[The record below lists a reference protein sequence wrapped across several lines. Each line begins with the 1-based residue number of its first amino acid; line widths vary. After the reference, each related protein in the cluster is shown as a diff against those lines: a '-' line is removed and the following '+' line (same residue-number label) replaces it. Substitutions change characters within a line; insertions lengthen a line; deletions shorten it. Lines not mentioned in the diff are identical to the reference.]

1 MSLPAQSAFS
11 QELSVEMAGSWK
23 GSPRPHPGELRDQ
36 VTCKPGVEN
45 FPSAQ
50 RSPSAETS
58 LYVPISFSFLRNAA
72 TELGSL
78 ALQQARLPLY
88 ELWC

>member
-1 MSLPAQSAFS
+1 MSLPAQSAFL
-11 QELSVEMAGSWK
+11 QELGVEMAGSWK
-23 GSPRPHPGELRDQ
+23 GSPQPHPGELR
-36 VTCKPGVEN
+36 VACKPGVDN

-58 LYVPISFSFLRNAA
+58 LHVPVSFGFLRNEA

-78 ALQQARLPLY
+78 ASQQARLPLY